1 MVKRTIQMK
10 KIGYITVIVLLL
22 FLTFFILTDSVLY
35 EPVLNRYQTALERK
49 WGCKIVRKG
58 ADFDLM
64 KGSLWVK
71 DISMVTNRAVFTN
84 WNLRAQEIFIHI
96 DYFSL
101 VRKNIILKKLIL
113 NKVSFKQEYVETLD
127 VEKKDMSQ
135 GRAEKGTKKEQT
147 QRKKGR
153 SEKAILVRNFLIKD
167 GSFEFN
173 YLQNSGKK
181 GRFKAEQ
188 VNLNKK
194 DIFLDG
200 KPNEFFRSL
209 FGGIKGF

>member
-1 MVKRTIQMK
+1 MK

-71 DISMVTNRAVFTN
+71 DISMGTNRAVSAK
-84 WNLRAQEIFIHI
+84 WNLRAKEIFIHI

-101 VRKNIILKKLIL
+101 VRRNIILKKLIL
-113 NKVSFKQEYVETLD
+113 NKVSFKQEYIEALD

-135 GRAEKGTKKEQT
+135 GRAEKRTKKEQT

-194 DIFLDG
+194 NIFLDS